1 MQLQKQVLIDVSA
14 DNSNSTAAQCDG
26 LLLSGIE
33 FPAAMTG
40 SNVTFDFSYDG
51 STWVDVVETD
61 GTAVTY
67 VVTAGDMVRVDPSG
81 WAFASNG
88 YIRVTSDGNEAADRS
103 LILHFRHS

>member
-33 FPAAMTG
+33 FPATMTG

-61 GTAVTY
+61 NTEVTY
-67 VVTAGDMVRVDPSG
+67 VVSPGNMVRVDPSG
-81 WAFASNG
+81 WAFAAIG
-88 YIRVTSDGNEAADRS
+88 FLRVTSEGNEAADRQINLVFKQS
-103 LILHFRHS
+103 

>member
-26 LLLSGIE
+26 LLLSGIQ

-61 GTAVTY
+61 GTEVTY

-81 WAFASNG
+81 WAFASIG
-88 YIRVTSDGNEAADRS
+88 FLRVTSDGSEAADRQINLVFKQS
-103 LILHFRHS
+103 

>member
-33 FPAAMTG
+33 FPATMTG

-51 STWVDVVETD
+51 STWVDVVDTD
-61 GTAVTY
+61 NTEVTY
-67 VVTAGDMVRVDPSG
+67 VVSPGNMVRVDPSG
-81 WAFASNG
+81 WAFAAIG
-88 YIRVTSDGNEAADRS
+88 FLRVTSDGNEAADRKINLVFKQS
-103 LILHFRHS
+103 